1 MILQCNKYRILIHK
15 QLDGRATELE
25 IRQLRQHLDT
35 CPNCSRYQEET
46 TALMESLR
54 LTPLPRRRA
63 CKLAS
68 PSGFKISG
76 GSHLPA
82 SPLSQQGFCWGAVVS
97 RPAVS
102 SSFSFSWASI
112 FFPFLPTFMN
122 IYHCSS
128 AIFLYPLNLGSAVCG
143 TSGRGFHH
151 YNLEVSLCNTPIVFC
166 FLSRP

>member
-1 MILQCNKYRILIHK
+1 
-15 QLDGRATELE
+15 
-25 IRQLRQHLDT
+25 
-35 CPNCSRYQEET
+35 
-46 TALMESLR
+46 MESLR
-54 LTPLPRRRA
+54 LTPLPAPPGLQAWRRPA
-63 CKLAS
+63 DSKSAA
-68 PSGFKISG
+68 

-122 IYHCSS
+122 IYRCSS

-151 YNLEVSLCNTPIVFC
+151 YNLEVSLCNTPIVFYFC
-166 FLSRP
+166 HVLDSRRRAHVPGSHETRAASHGLVFLSA